1 MCYDNIKRTGGI
13 VMELLK
19 VEDLCKIYGKGE
31 NEVRAVDGVSF
42 SVPKGQM
49 VAVVGASGS
58 GKSTLLHMI
67 GAVDRPTSGK
77 IWLDGQDVFQQTN
90 RELAIFRRRQVGL
103 IYQFYNLIPVLTAEE
118 NITLPLR
125 MDGRKP
131 DMEHLEKILDMLG
144 LRERRNHLPSQM
156 SGGQQQRVSVGR
168 ALFTSPQVILAD
180 EPTGNLDS
188 KNSSEIMELLRRS
201 NRELKQTTIIITHD
215 ENIAEQC
222 DRIIVLSDGR
232 IISDEANTFLKGAES
247 DEI

>member
-1 MCYDNIKRTGGI
+1 
-13 VMELLK
+13 MELLK
-19 VEDLCKIYGKGE
+19 VENLYKVYGKGE
-31 NEVRAVDGVSF
+31 NEVKAVNGVSF

-49 VAVVGASGS
+49 VAIVGASGS

-77 IWLDGQDVFQQTN
+77 IYLDGQDVFKQNN

-118 NITLPLR
+118 NITLPLL

-131 DMEHLEKILDMLG
+131 DKEHLEKTLDMLG
-144 LRERRNHLPSQM
+144 LKERRDHLPSQM
-156 SGGQQQRVSVGR
+156 SGGQQQRVSIGR

-188 KNSSEIMELLRRS
+188 KNSAEIMELFRRS
-201 NRELKQTTIIITHD
+201 NKELKQTIIIITHD
-215 ENIAEQC
+215 EKIAEQC
-222 DRIIVLSDGR
+222 DRIIVLSDGK
-232 IISDEANTFLKGAES
+232 IISDEGNSAHGEADSN

>member
-1 MCYDNIKRTGGI
+1 
-13 VMELLK
+13 MELLK
-19 VEDLCKIYGKGE
+19 VENLCKVYGKGE

-49 VAVVGASGS
+49 VAIVGASGS

-77 IWLDGQDVFQQTN
+77 IWLDGQDVFRQNN

-118 NITLPLR
+118 NITLPLL

-131 DMEHLEKILDMLG
+131 DSEHLEKILDMLG
-144 LRERRNHLPSQM
+144 LKERRDHLPSQM
-156 SGGQQQRVSVGR
+156 SGGQQQRVGIAR
-168 ALFTSPQVILAD
+168 ALVGKPKILFAD

-188 KNSSEIMELLRRS
+188 HTTRDVMELIS
-201 NRELKQTTIIITHD
+201 HMVRENGQTMILVTHD
-215 ENIAEQC
+215 RSIAEYA
-222 DRIIVLSDGR
+222 DKIVTISDGNIEHVEIQR
-232 IISDEANTFLKGAES
+232 GKGNEN
-247 DEI
+247 

>member
-156 SGGQQQRVSVGR
+156 SGGQQQRVSIGR

-215 ENIAEQC
+215 EHIAEQC

>member
-1 MCYDNIKRTGGI
+1 
-13 VMELLK
+13 MELLK
-19 VEDLCKIYGKGE
+19 VENLCKIYGKGE
-31 NEVRAVDGVSF
+31 NEVKAVDGVSF

-49 VAVVGASGS
+49 VAIVGASGS

-77 IWLDGQDVFQQTN
+77 IWLDGQDVFQQNN

-118 NITLPLR
+118 NITLPIM

-131 DMEHLEKILDMLG
+131 DKAHLEKILDMLG
-144 LRERRNHLPSQM
+144 LKDRRDHLPSQM
-156 SGGQQQRVSVGR
+156 SGGQQQRVSIGR
-168 ALFTSPQVILAD
+168 AIFTSPQVILAD

-188 KNSSEIMELLRRS
+188 KNSAEIMELLRRS
-201 NRELKQTTIIITHD
+201 NHELKQTTLIITHD
-215 ENIAEQC
+215 EKIAEQC
-222 DRIIVLSDGR
+222 DRIIVLSDGK
-232 IISDEANTFLKGAES
+232 IISDEGNSVQGEADG

>member
-1 MCYDNIKRTGGI
+1 
-13 VMELLK
+13 MELLK
-19 VEDLCKIYGKGE
+19 VENLYKVYGKGE
-31 NEVRAVDGVSF
+31 NEVKAVDGVSF

-49 VAVVGASGS
+49 VAIIGASGS

-77 IWLDGQDVFQQTN
+77 IYFDGQDVFQQNN

-118 NITLPLR
+118 NITLPIM

-131 DMEHLEKILDMLG
+131 DKEHLEKILDMLG
-144 LRERRNHLPSQM
+144 LKERRDHLPSQM
-156 SGGQQQRVSVGR
+156 SGGQLQRVSIGR

-188 KNSSEIMELLRRS
+188 KNSAEIMELFRRS
-201 NRELKQTTIIITHD
+201 NKELKQTIIIITHD
-215 ENIAEQC
+215 EKISEQC
-222 DRIIVLSDGR
+222 DRVIVLSDGK
-232 IISDEANTFLKGAES
+232 IISDEGNSTQGEADSN
-247 DEI
+247 EI

>member
-1 MCYDNIKRTGGI
+1 
-13 VMELLK
+13 MELLK
-19 VEDLCKIYGKGE
+19 IENLCKVYGKGE
-31 NEVRAVDGVSF
+31 NEVKAVDGVSF

-49 VAVVGASGS
+49 VAIVGASGS

-77 IWLDGQDVFQQTN
+77 IWLDGQDVFKQNN

-118 NITLPLR
+118 NITLPLM

-131 DMEHLEKILDMLG
+131 DKEHLEKILDILG
-144 LRERRNHLPSQM
+144 LKERRNHLPSQM
-156 SGGQQQRVSVGR
+156 SGGQQQRVSIGR

-188 KNSSEIMELLRRS
+188 KNSAEIMELFRRS
-201 NRELKQTTIIITHD
+201 NRELKQTILIITHD
-215 ENIAEQC
+215 ESIAEQC
-222 DRIIVLSDGR
+222 SRIIVLRDGK
-232 IISDEANTFLKGAES
+232 IISDEANPYAKEADS
-247 DEI
+247 NEI

>member
-1 MCYDNIKRTGGI
+1 
-13 VMELLK
+13 MELLN
-19 VEDLCKIYGKGE
+19 VENLCKVYGKGE

-49 VAVVGASGS
+49 VAIIGASGS

-77 IWLDGQDVFQQTN
+77 IFLDGQDVFQQNN

-118 NITLPLR
+118 NIMLPVL

-131 DMEHLEKILDMLG
+131 DKEHLEKILDMLG
-144 LRERRNHLPSQM
+144 LKERRDHLPSQM
-156 SGGQQQRVSVGR
+156 SGGQQQRVSIGR

-188 KNSSEIMELLRRS
+188 KNSAEIMELLRRS
-201 NRELKQTTIIITHD
+201 NRELKQTTLIITHD
-215 ENIAEQC
+215 EKIAEQC
-222 DRIIVLSDGR
+222 DRIIVLSDGK
-232 IISDEANTFLKGAES
+232 IISDDGNSAQGEADSN
-247 DEI
+247 EI

>member
-1 MCYDNIKRTGGI
+1 MD
-13 VMELLK
+13 LLR
-19 VEDLCKIYGKGE
+19 VEKLCKVYGSGE
-31 NEVRAVDGVSF
+31 NEVRAVDQVSF

-49 VAVVGASGS
+49 VAIIGASGS

-77 IWLDGQDVFQQTN
+77 IFLDGQDVFKQSN

-118 NITLPLR
+118 NIMLPVL

-131 DMEHLEKILDMLG
+131 DKAHLEKILDMLG
-144 LRERRNHLPSQM
+144 LKERRDHLPSQM
-156 SGGQQQRVSVGR
+156 SGGQQQRVSIGR

-188 KNSSEIMELLRRS
+188 KNSAEIMELLRRS
-201 NRELKQTTIIITHD
+201 NRELKQTTLIITHD
-215 ENIAEQC
+215 EKIAEQC
-222 DRIIVLSDGR
+222 DRIIVLSDGK
-232 IISDEANTFLKGAES
+232 IISDDGDSAQGEADSN

>member
-1 MCYDNIKRTGGI
+1 
-13 VMELLK
+13 MELLRVENLSK
-19 VEDLCKIYGKGE
+19 VYGKGE

-49 VAVVGASGS
+49 VAIIGASGS

-77 IWLDGQDVFQQTN
+77 IYLDGQDVFQQNN

-118 NITLPLR
+118 NITLPIL

-131 DMEHLEKILDMLG
+131 DKEHLEKTLEMLG
-144 LRERRNHLPSQM
+144 LKDRRDHLPSQM
-156 SGGQQQRVSVGR
+156 SGGQQQRVSIGR

-188 KNSSEIMELLRRS
+188 RNSAEIMELFRRS
-201 NRELKQTTIIITHD
+201 NRELKQTIIIITHD

-222 DRIIVLSDGR
+222 DRIIVLSDGK
-232 IISDEANTFLKGAES
+232 IISDEANGSTKEADS
-247 DEI
+247 NDEI

>member
-1 MCYDNIKRTGGI
+1 
-13 VMELLK
+13 MELLK
-19 VEDLCKIYGKGE
+19 VEDLCKVYGKGE

-42 SVPKGQM
+42 SVPRGQM
-49 VAVVGASGS
+49 VAIVGASGS

-77 IWLDGQDVFQQTN
+77 IYLDGQDIFQQNN

-118 NITLPLR
+118 NITLPTM

-131 DMEHLEKILDMLG
+131 DKEHLEKIIDMLG
-144 LRERRNHLPSQM
+144 LKERRDHLPSQM
-156 SGGQQQRVSVGR
+156 SGGQQQRVSIGR

-188 KNSSEIMELLRRS
+188 KNSAEIMELFRRS
-201 NRELKQTTIIITHD
+201 NRELKQTILIITHD

-232 IISDEANTFLKGAES
+232 IISDETNASLKEDGGN
-247 DEI
+247 EI

>member
-1 MCYDNIKRTGGI
+1 
-13 VMELLK
+13 MELLK
-19 VEDLCKIYGKGE
+19 VEELCKVYGKGE
-31 NEVRAVDGVSF
+31 NEVKAVDGVSF

-49 VAVVGASGS
+49 VAIIGASGS

-77 IWLDGQDVFQQTN
+77 IFLDGQDVFQQNN

-118 NITLPLR
+118 NITLPVM

-131 DMEHLEKILDMLG
+131 DKEHLEKILDMLG
-144 LRERRNHLPSQM
+144 LKERRDHLPSQM
-156 SGGQQQRVSVGR
+156 SGGHQQRVSIGR

-188 KNSSEIMELLRRS
+188 KNSAEIMELFRRS
-201 NRELKQTTIIITHD
+201 NKELKQTIIIITHD
-215 ENIAEQC
+215 EKIAEQC
-222 DRIIVLSDGR
+222 DRIIVLSDGK
-232 IISDEANTFLKGAES
+232 IISDEGNSAHGEADSN

>member
-1 MCYDNIKRTGGI
+1 
-13 VMELLK
+13 MELLK
-19 VEDLCKIYGKGE
+19 VEELCKVYGKGE

-49 VAVVGASGS
+49 VAIVGASGS

-67 GAVDRPTSGK
+67 GVVDRPTSGK
-77 IWLDGQDVFQQTN
+77 IWLDGQDVFQQNN

-118 NITLPLR
+118 NITLPIL

-131 DMEHLEKILDMLG
+131 DSTHLDKILDMLG
-144 LRERRNHLPSQM
+144 LKERRNHLPSQM
-156 SGGQQQRVSVGR
+156 SGGQQQRVSIGR

-188 KNSSEIMELLRRS
+188 KNSVEIMELLRRS
-201 NRELKQTTIIITHD
+201 NRELKQTTLIITHD
-215 ENIAEQC
+215 EKIAEQC
-222 DRIIVLSDGR
+222 DRIIVLSDGK
-232 IISDEANTFLKGAES
+232 IISDEGDSVQEEADSN

>member
-1 MCYDNIKRTGGI
+1 
-13 VMELLK
+13 MELLK
-19 VEDLCKIYGKGE
+19 VEELCKVYGKGE
-31 NEVRAVDGVSF
+31 NEVKAVDGVSF

-49 VAVVGASGS
+49 VAIIGASGS

-77 IWLDGQDVFQQTN
+77 IFLDGQDVFQQNN

-118 NITLPLR
+118 NITLPLL

-131 DMEHLEKILDMLG
+131 DNEHLEKTLDMLG
-144 LRERRNHLPSQM
+144 LKERRDHLPSQM
-156 SGGQQQRVSVGR
+156 SGGQQQRVSIGR

-180 EPTGNLDS
+180 EPTGNLDR
-188 KNSSEIMELLRRS
+188 KNSAEIMELFRRS
-201 NRELKQTTIIITHD
+201 NKELKQTILIITHD
-215 ENIAEQC
+215 EKIAEQC
-222 DRIIVLSDGR
+222 DRIIVLSDGK
-232 IISDEANTFLKGAES
+232 IISDEGNSAHGEADSN

>member
-1 MCYDNIKRTGGI
+1 
-13 VMELLK
+13 MELLK
-19 VEDLCKIYGKGE
+19 VENLCKIYGKGE

-49 VAVVGASGS
+49 VAIIGASGS

-77 IWLDGQDVFQQTN
+77 IYLDGQDVFQQNN

-118 NITLPLR
+118 NITLPLL

-131 DMEHLEKILDMLG
+131 DKEHLEKTLDMLG
-144 LRERRNHLPSQM
+144 LKERRDHLPSQM
-156 SGGQQQRVSVGR
+156 SGGQQQRVSIGR

-188 KNSSEIMELLRRS
+188 KNSAEIMELFRRS
-201 NRELKQTTIIITHD
+201 NKELKQTIIIITHD
-215 ENIAEQC
+215 EKIAEQC
-222 DRIIVLSDGR
+222 DRVIVLSDGK
-232 IISDEANTFLKGAES
+232 IISDEGNSTQGEADSN
-247 DEI
+247 EI

>member
-1 MCYDNIKRTGGI
+1 
-13 VMELLK
+13 MELLK
-19 VEDLCKIYGKGE
+19 VENLCKIYGKGE
-31 NEVRAVDGVSF
+31 NEVKAVDGVSF

-49 VAVVGASGS
+49 VAIVGASGS

-77 IWLDGQDVFQQTN
+77 IYLDGQDVFQQNN
-90 RELAIFRRRQVGL
+90 RELAVFRRRQVGL

-118 NITLPLR
+118 NITLPMM

-131 DMEHLEKILDMLG
+131 DREHLEKILDMLG
-144 LRERRNHLPSQM
+144 LKERRDHLPSQM
-156 SGGQQQRVSVGR
+156 SGGQQQRVSIGR

-188 KNSSEIMELLRRS
+188 RNSAEIMELFRRS
-201 NRELKQTTIIITHD
+201 NRELKQTTLIITHD

-222 DRIIVLSDGR
+222 DRIIVLSDGK
-232 IISDEANTFLKGAES
+232 IISDEANSSPKEADS
-247 DEI
+247 NEI